1 MTAPILGNLIRSF
14 FEDHL
19 TVQKGLRPASVKS
32 YRDAVR
38 LFLCFTA
45 KDCRRRLLR
54 LSVSD
59 LTADRVLGFLRHIEA
74 DRENR
79 PATRNHRLAALRAF
93 FEYLASRTPDV
104 LAETQRVATIPT
116 KRTSPPETFFL
127 ERDEVR
133 SLFARLPK
141 RGRVAL
147 RDRALLLFL
156 YNTGARVQEVAELR
170 VENLDLCPQP
180 RVRLHGKG
188 DKWRLCPLWPE
199 TVALL
204 RNVLAERRSP
214 VGPGDPVF
222 ASYQGRP
229 LTRFG
234 IYKIVR
240 RHGDLLSSMPS
251 ASSRRLSPHVFRH
264 TTAVHLLEAGVEV
277 NVIRGWLGHVSLETT
292 NRYAE
297 INIRAKEEALRICQ
311 PPTSSSEQLSRRSVW
326 REDAALLEWL
336 QSL

>member
-1 MTAPILGNLIRSF
+1 MAAPILGNLIRSF

-38 LFLCFTA
+38 LFLCFAA
-45 KDCRRRLLR
+45 KDCRRKLFR

-156 YNTGARVQEVAELR
+156 YNTGARVQEAAELR

-188 DKWRLCPLWPE
+188 DK
-199 TVALL
+199 
-204 RNVLAERRSP
+204 
-214 VGPGDPVF
+214 
-222 ASYQGRP
+222 
-229 LTRFG
+229 
-234 IYKIVR
+234 
-240 RHGDLLSSMPS
+240 
-251 ASSRRLSPHVFRH
+251 
-264 TTAVHLLEAGVEV
+264 
-277 NVIRGWLGHVSLETT
+277 
-292 NRYAE
+292 
-297 INIRAKEEALRICQ
+297 
-311 PPTSSSEQLSRRSVW
+311 
-326 REDAALLEWL
+326 
-336 QSL
+336 